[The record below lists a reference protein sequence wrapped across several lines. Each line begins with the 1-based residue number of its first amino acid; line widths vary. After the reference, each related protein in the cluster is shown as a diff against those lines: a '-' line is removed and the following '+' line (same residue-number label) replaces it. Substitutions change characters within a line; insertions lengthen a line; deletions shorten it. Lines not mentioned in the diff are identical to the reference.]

1 MQPSIRAS
9 VMSNAGQGIVWPRL
23 KKHRLAVWSIAIVA
37 LLAAACFAAPW
48 LAPYEFDAI
57 DLANIRQGPSGQ
69 HWMGTDD
76 LGRDLL
82 TRLLFGGRVS
92 ILIGVLAAII
102 GTGFGSLVG
111 SLAGYYGKRVDSL
124 LMRFTDVV
132 YAIPTLPL
140 LIVLASYTQAAAGSM
155 ALAIGALSWMTTA
168 RVVRGEVLSIR
179 EMEYVEAARSLGA
192 TNTRIILR
200 HILPNALGPIV
211 VGITLAVGNAIIM
224 ESSLSFLGLGV
235 QPPTPTWGNMSALAI
250 HLPRG
255 GDPAGGVGGE
265 LHWRRAPGRSGSAVS
280 APVEPVLPHVAHRSR
295 RRDLGVSGD
304 EGEVQFNRG
313 RGDQTVASLRD
324 RVECHGPKGDVRR
337 EWSH

>member
-23 KKHRLAVWSIAIVA
+23 KKHRLAAWSIAIVA

-111 SLAGYYGKRVDSL
+111 SLAGY
-124 LMRFTDVV
+124 
-132 YAIPTLPL
+132 
-140 LIVLASYTQAAAGSM
+140 
-155 ALAIGALSWMTTA
+155 
-168 RVVRGEVLSIR
+168 
-179 EMEYVEAARSLGA
+179 
-192 TNTRIILR
+192 
-200 HILPNALGPIV
+200 
-211 VGITLAVGNAIIM
+211 
-224 ESSLSFLGLGV
+224 
-235 QPPTPTWGNMSALAI
+235 
-250 HLPRG
+250 
-255 GDPAGGVGGE
+255 
-265 LHWRRAPGRSGSAVS
+265 
-280 APVEPVLPHVAHRSR
+280 
-295 RRDLGVSGD
+295 
-304 EGEVQFNRG
+304 
-313 RGDQTVASLRD
+313 
-324 RVECHGPKGDVRR
+324 
-337 EWSH
+337 